1 MHPPFSFRSFP
12 KRKRAVHG
20 PKEKGAR
27 RAPVQWPSARDGGRR
42 IGACSDFAWPS
53 GTLWSSA
60 RLMLPSRDG
69 WCGGRRGA
77 GTHLTSSSFRAF
89 RFATRSPGGRG
100 GLYQRA
106 DEGVRPY
113 NGAMAFG
120 IPVGADSLIGPL
132 QKPHQPP
139 GQRQRKAAQD
149 VSQTSPGWRFPQGQR
164 VSVPDCRKGLPTIP
178 RRRQEVCA
186 GAQKRNGGCICPA
199 ISMAVIPRPMGR
211 TPPSAGK
218 IFSNPCNES
227 PANRT

>member
-1 MHPPFSFRSFP
+1 MATRVWLPPGGLSSGMHPPFSFRSFP

-113 NGAMAFG
+113 NGGDGF
-120 IPVGADSLIGPL
+120 
-132 QKPHQPP
+132 
-139 GQRQRKAAQD
+139 RY
-149 VSQTSPGWRFPQGQR
+149 
-164 VSVPDCRKGLPTIP
+164 P
-178 RRRQEVCA
+178 RRGRCPHRPVAEA
-186 GAQKRNGGCICPA
+186 PSTTGPAAAKRGAGCIPDVPGPKV
-199 ISMAVIPRPMGR
+199 SPRAARFRP
-211 TPPSAGK
+211 
-218 IFSNPCNES
+218 
-227 PANRT
+227 